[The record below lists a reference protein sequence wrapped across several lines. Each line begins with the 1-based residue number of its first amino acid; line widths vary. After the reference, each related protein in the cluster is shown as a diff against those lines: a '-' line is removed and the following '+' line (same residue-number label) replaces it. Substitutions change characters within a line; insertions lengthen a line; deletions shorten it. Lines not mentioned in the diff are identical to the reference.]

1 MLGALCKIRG
11 VEIAAKFPW
20 KIGVVSFM
28 LYPELM
34 KRSEGVAETII
45 KIAQDPYIDLIEVSK
60 VSDKDWALIKEKATE
75 VEFARGLQPMILGGL
90 DISSLDEETRRKAL
104 DALKKEIEHDVKY
117 GIKAFGICTGKDPG
131 EAKRKEASE
140 KLVDSLIEL
149 TSIAKNY
156 GAVILLETFDRKW
169 DKKLLLGPIGEAAQV
184 VEKVREVN
192 NNIKLLWDLSH
203 APMLEEKPEDL
214 KPYADLIGHIHIG
227 CTKRVEDKLYDW
239 HPGFYRPG
247 ALNTVD
253 DVAKLLEVL
262 LDIKYGEA
270 VSFEV
275 KPEENQLPEEVFY
288 TAKQVLTEAFIKIL
302 EKI

>member
-60 VSDKDWALIKEKATE
+60 VSDKDWALIKERATE